1 MGRGGDGW
9 QCAQPSWV
17 GSSGIEVWHGGGDRW
32 QCAAKLGG
40 QW

>member
-1 MGRGGDGW
+1 MVVMGGSARGQVGW
-9 QCAQPSWV
+9 AAV
-17 GSSGIEVWHGGGDRW
+17 RRGGGDRW